1 MKDQAHA
8 GYMHRG
14 IQTFMKA
21 DYASVQDLAGYDVAF
36 VGVPQEYGASY
47 RKGTAEAPAAIRA
60 YSYWDAI
67 QGYRYYDLE
76 TERELVANKL
86 TLADVGDVHIAPTNP
101 RASEQAIRDTIKAVR
116 KHAFPLIVGGDHS
129 IAYSTIRGCLAA
141 LPEEQRSHVGLLH
154 IDAHLDTEIDYLDM
168 PRIWHG
174 SPFRH
179 LIEEEIIQGE
189 NHYALGIRGVIPAYL
204 IDYVQEKQIN
214 MYTMPRIRK
223 LGFNAVMRDVIAEM
237 KERFS
242 AIYVSFDIDSIDP
255 AEAPGTGTP
264 KEGGFTTEEAL
275 RFVRNLKELPIIG
288 FELVEVAPPLDP
300 SGLTTLVGKNILWH
314 FLNFGLNEWGIGA
327 ADY

>member
-1 MKDQAHA
+1 
-8 GYMHRG
+8 MHRG

-21 DYASVQDLAGYDVAF
+21 DYVSVDALKGYDVAF

-60 YSYWDAI
+60 YSYWDTLS
-67 QGYRYYDLE
+67 GYRYFDLE
-76 TERELVANKL
+76 TERELVANTF
-86 TLADVGDVHIAPTNP
+86 TLADVGDVHVTPTNP
-101 RASEQAIRDTIKAVR
+101 KASEQAIADAVKTIR
-116 KHAFPLIVGGDHS
+116 QQAFPLIVGGDHS
-129 IAYSTIRGCLAA
+129 IAYSTIRGCVAA
-141 LPEEQRSHVGLLH
+141 LPEEQRGNVGLLH
-154 IDAHLDTEIDYLDM
+154 IDAHLDTEVEYIDM

-179 LIEEEIIQGE
+179 LIDEGIIKGQ

-204 IDYVQEKQIN
+204 IDHVQEHQIN
-214 MYTMPRIRK
+214 LYTMPRIRK

-242 AIYVSFDIDSIDP
+242 AVYVSLDIDSINP

-264 KEGGFTTEEAL
+264 KEGGFTTEEIL
-275 RFVRNLKELPIIG
+275 RLVRNLKSLPIIG

-314 FLNFGLNEWGIGA
+314 FLSFGLNEKGVGHVFGG
-327 ADY
+327 